1 MSMQDEALAKKP
13 RKKRS
18 PVKDTVHSTPLT
30 EYREGAPVETVTET
44 SSDKEERLKRTNR
57 SVIIFCCAVVA
68 VCIGLVVNELYQSAE
83 AKKNQDELFDRY
95 RKLSKQNE
103 SSFSQMTEAVTTVE
117 EAVTEA
123 VTQVTAEAEE
133 EVVETTL
140 PPLELSSLALE
151 NLAINKDTA
160 GYLHIPG
167 VIEEPVVQTDNND
180 FYLEHNFYGSKRQC
194 GTVYADYR
202 CKVNVYP
209 DEQSD
214 NITLYGHNQK
224 DGTMFGNMD
233 FYRWDNNYWLKNPF
247 IYFSNNYEQS
257 TYVIIASF
265 VTNTMP
271 EDDNGNVFDYWNY
284 VRFNDEHT
292 YEDFISEITARTTF
306 FTGVDIAEGDK
317 FLTLST
323 CATDWDS
330 ARHAIVARKLREGET
345 EDDIDI
351 MNFEVNPNPKWPAIY
366 YKYNGGSYSESVE

>member
-18 PVKDTVHSTPLT
+18 PDK
-30 EYREGAPVETVTET
+30 ETVQRDLLIGHSDEMSDGSLTET

-57 SVIIFCCAVVA
+57 SVIMFCCAVVA
-68 VCIGLVVNELYQSAE
+68 VCIGLVGIEFYQSAE
-83 AKKNQDELFDRY
+83 AQKNQDALFDRY
-95 RKLSKQNE
+95 RELSKQNE
-103 SSFSQMTEAVTTVE
+103 SSFSQMTEAVTVE
-117 EAVTEA
+117 DAVTEA
-123 VTQVTAEAEE
+123 VTQVTAEVTE

-151 NLAINKDTA
+151 NLSINQDTA

-202 CKVNVYP
+202 CDVNVYP
-209 DEQSD
+209 HEQSD

-284 VRFNDEHT
+284 VRFNDKYT
-292 YEDFISEITARTTF
+292 YEEFISEITARSTF
-306 FTGVDIAEGDK
+306 STGVDIAEGDK

-330 ARHAIVARKLREGET
+330 ARHAIVARKLRDGET